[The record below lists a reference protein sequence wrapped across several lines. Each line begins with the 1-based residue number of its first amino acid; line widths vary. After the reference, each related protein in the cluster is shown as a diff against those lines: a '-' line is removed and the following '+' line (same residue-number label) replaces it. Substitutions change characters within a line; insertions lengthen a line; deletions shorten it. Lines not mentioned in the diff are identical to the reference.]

1 MTSLP
6 TGAAPLPRKRR
17 GVELIMIIIALLIAL
32 GAYIIVGLTMDG
44 RVPPSLLGYA
54 LGMTALAAIVHVVVR
69 FKAPYAD
76 PLLVPIAVF
85 LNGFGLVMISRL
97 DTSMVK
103 VGQLDKGVAPTQL
116 IWTTLAIAL
125 FCAVLFLIPEPRVLQ
140 RYTYIF
146 GLAGLVFIAIPAI
159 LPASLSEVNGAKIW
173 IRIGPLGIQ
182 PAEFGKVAL
191 LIFFA
196 GYLVSKRDV
205 LSLAG
210 KRLLF
215 LDLPRARDLG
225 PILIAWF
232 ASLLVMVF
240 ESDFGTALL
249 FFGIFLVVLYVA
261 TQRISW
267 IIIGMGMFAGGAALA
282 LALISHIPFLASKL
296 DHVLLRVDIW
306 LHPFAGNNPE
316 NSAYQL
322 VQGLYSLGAGGI
334 LGTGLGQGRPY
345 MVPFSNT
352 DFIMTS
358 IGEELGLTG
367 LMALLL
373 VYALF
378 VERGMRTAL
387 AARDPFVK
395 LFACGLS
402 FSVVLQLFVVVGGVT
417 RLIPLTGLTTPFLSY
432 GGSSL
437 LAQWIIVALLVRM
450 SDNARRPAPQAAQN
464 EGMTQ
469 VVSTR

>member
-1 MTSLP
+1 
-6 TGAAPLPRKRR
+6 
-17 GVELIMIIIALLIAL
+17 MIIVALLIAL
-32 GAYIIVGLTMDG
+32 GAYIIVGLSMDG

-54 LGMTALAAIVHVVVR
+54 LGMSALAVIVHIVVR

-103 VGQLDKGVAPTQL
+103 TGQLDKGVAPQQL

-125 FCAVLFLIPEPRVLQ
+125 FCAVLFLVPEPRVLQ

-159 LPASLSEVNGAKIW
+159 LPDSLSSVNGSKIW
-173 IRIGPLGIQ
+173 ILIGPLHIQ
-182 PAEFGKVAL
+182 PAEFGKIAL

-267 IIIGMGMFAGGAALA
+267 IIIGVGMFAGGATIAL
-282 LALISHIPFLASKL
+282 LLISHVSFLASKL
-296 DHVLLRVDIW
+296 DHVLVRVDIW
-306 LHPFAGNNPE
+306 LHPFSGENPTH
-316 NSAYQL
+316 NAYQL
-322 VQGLYSLGAGGI
+322 VQGLYALGAGGI

-367 LMALLL
+367 LMVLL
-373 VYALF
+373 VIYALF

-402 FSVVLQLFVVVGGVT
+402 FSIVLQVFVVTGGVT

-450 SDNARRPAPQAAQN
+450 SDNARKPAPQAAQN

>member
-1 MTSLP
+1 
-6 TGAAPLPRKRR
+6 LPRKRR
-17 GVELIMIIIALLIAL
+17 GVELVMIIVALLIAL
-32 GAYIIVGLTMDG
+32 GAYIIVGVTMDG

-54 LGMTALAAIVHVVVR
+54 LGMSALAGIAHIVVR

-76 PLLVPIAVF
+76 PLFVPIAVF

-103 VGQLDKGVAPTQL
+103 AGQLDKGVAPTQL
-116 IWTTLAIAL
+116 IWTTLSIGL
-125 FCAVLFLIPEPRVLQ
+125 FCAVLFLIHEPRVLQ

-159 LPASLSEVNGAKIW
+159 LPASMSEVNGAKIW
-173 IRIGPLGIQ
+173 IRLGPLGIQ
-182 PAEFGKVAL
+182 PGEFGKIAL

-215 LDLPRARDLG
+215 IDLPRARDLG
-225 PILIAWF
+225 PILIAWG
-232 ASLLVMVF
+232 ASLVVMVA
-240 ESDFGTALL
+240 ESDLGTSLL
-249 FFGIFLVVLYVA
+249 FFGMFLVVLYVA

-267 IIIGMGMFAGGAALA
+267 IIIGMLMFCAGAVAAASLF
-282 LALISHIPFLASKL
+282 SHVK
-296 DHVLLRVDIW
+296 LRVDIW
-306 LHPFAGNNPE
+306 LHPFAGDNPTH
-316 NSAYQL
+316 SAYQL
-322 VQGLYSLGAGGI
+322 VQGLFSMAAGGMF
-334 LGTGLGQGRPY
+334 GTGLGQGRPY

-378 VERGMRTAL
+378 VERGLRTAL

-395 LFACGLS
+395 LFACGLA
-402 FSVVLQLFVVVGGVT
+402 FSIVLQLFVVVGGVT

>member
-1 MTSLP
+1 M
-6 TGAAPLPRKRR
+6 PRKRR
-17 GVELIMIIIALLIAL
+17 MVELIMIVFALLIAL

-44 RVPPSLLGYA
+44 HIPPSLLGYA
-54 LGMTALAAIVHVVVR
+54 LGMSALAAIVHIVVR

-125 FCAVLFLIPEPRVLQ
+125 FCAVLFLVPEPRVLQ
-140 RYTYIF
+140 RYTYLF

-159 LPASLSEVNGAKIW
+159 LPASMSEVNGAKIW
-173 IRIGPLGIQ
+173 IRVGPLGIQ
-182 PAEFGKVAL
+182 PGEFGKIAL

-215 LDLPRARDLG
+215 IDLPRARDLG
-225 PILIAWF
+225 PILIAWG
-232 ASLLVMVF
+232 ASLVIMVA
-240 ESDFGTALL
+240 ESDLGTSLL
-249 FFGIFLVVLYVA
+249 FFGMFLVVLYVA

-267 IIIGMGMFAGGAALA
+267 VIIGMLMFCGGAVAAASLF
-282 LALISHIPFLASKL
+282 SH
-296 DHVLLRVDIW
+296 VQLRVDIW
-306 LHPFAGNNPE
+306 LHPFTGNNPQGP
-316 NSAYQL
+316 AFQL
-322 VQGLYSLGAGGI
+322 VQGLYSLAAGGI

-358 IGEELGLTG
+358 VGEELGLTG
-367 LMALLL
+367 IMAILLI
-373 VYALF
+373 YALF
-378 VERGMRTAL
+378 VERGLRTAM

-395 LFACGLS
+395 LFACGLA
-402 FSVVLQLFVVVGGVT
+402 FSIVLQLFVVVGGVT

-450 SDNARRPAPQAAQN
+450 SDNARRPPPQAAQN

-469 VVSTR
+469 VVSTQ

>member
-1 MTSLP
+1 M
-6 TGAAPLPRKRR
+6 PRKRR
-17 GVELIMIIIALLIAL
+17 MVELIMIVFALLIAL

-44 RVPPSLLGYA
+44 HIPPSLLGYA
-54 LGMTALAAIVHVVVR
+54 LGMSALAAIVHIVVR

-125 FCAVLFLIPEPRVLQ
+125 FCAVLFLVPEPRVLQ
-140 RYTYIF
+140 RYTYLF

-159 LPASLSEVNGAKIW
+159 LPASMSEVNGAKIW
-173 IRIGPLGIQ
+173 IRVGPLGIQ
-182 PAEFGKVAL
+182 PGEFGKIAL

-215 LDLPRARDLG
+215 IDLPRARDLG
-225 PILIAWF
+225 PILIAWG
-232 ASLLVMVF
+232 ASLVIMVA
-240 ESDFGTALL
+240 ESDLGTSLL
-249 FFGIFLVVLYVA
+249 FFGMFLVVLYVA

-267 IIIGMGMFAGGAALA
+267 VIIGLFMFCGGAVAAASLF
-282 LALISHIPFLASKL
+282 SH
-296 DHVLLRVDIW
+296 VQLRVEIW
-306 LHPFAGNNPE
+306 LHPFTGDNPQGP
-316 NSAYQL
+316 AFQL
-322 VQGLYSLGAGGI
+322 VQGLYSLAAGGI

-358 IGEELGLTG
+358 VGEELGLTG
-367 LMALLL
+367 IMAILLI
-373 VYALF
+373 YALF
-378 VERGMRTAL
+378 VERGLRTAM

-395 LFACGLS
+395 LFACGLA
-402 FSVVLQLFVVVGGVT
+402 FSIVLQLFVVVGGVT

-450 SDNARRPAPQAAQN
+450 SDNARRPPPQAAQN

-469 VVSTR
+469 VVSTQ